1 MEMFFITIIFL
12 GFCVTVV
19 AVTSGH
25 AQISALAIRV
35 LGKLS
40 KAEPPQGKKDDE
52 PKEDK

>member
-1 MEMFFITIIFL
+1 MEMFFMTIIFL

-40 KAEPPQGKKDDE
+40 KAEPPHVKQKDDS
-52 PKEDK
+52 PQR